1 MLNHN
6 TNDSYP
12 SEEQKGEN
20 EPAWRIRTGT
30 KGNAIET
37 GQSFGPA
44 MNEMRGAEH
53 AELQYDRIVIP
64 DEDQLEEEKKHPIRQ
79 AAVAPVA
86 AERIVNQDPDQPLIR
101 PSMLEFLNPELPVV
115 LE

>member
-53 AELQYDRIVIP
+53 AELQYDRIVIQ
-64 DEDQLEEEKKHPIRQ
+64 DEDRLEEEKLPLRP
-79 AAVAPVA
+79 AAVAPVT
-86 AERIVNQDPDQPLIR
+86 AERIVNQDPEQFRIR